1 MKLRNFTLSALL
13 SLSLLQTLTANELP
27 PSDVTPYELLSPREH
42 AELYL
47 NLLTIIYS
55 ELIPLQDSVQDAES
69 AAAAAQTIEALH
81 SRLNLAI
88 NHIANNPDTINEV
101 QRILRNA
108 PERSRR
114 FHELQEQYAASYISC
129 RSTGLITSREFCR
142 TKYFPV
148 FLSPDSSAE

>member
-1 MKLRNFTLSALL
+1 MKLRHLTISALF
-13 SLSLLQTLTANELP
+13 SLGLLQPLAANELP

-55 ELIPLQDSVQDAES
+55 ELIPLQDSVRDTES

-81 SRLNLAI
+81 GRLNLAI
-88 NHIANNPDTINEV
+88 NHIVNNPDTINEM
-101 QRILRNA
+101 QRILKND

-142 TKYFPV
+142 IKYFPV